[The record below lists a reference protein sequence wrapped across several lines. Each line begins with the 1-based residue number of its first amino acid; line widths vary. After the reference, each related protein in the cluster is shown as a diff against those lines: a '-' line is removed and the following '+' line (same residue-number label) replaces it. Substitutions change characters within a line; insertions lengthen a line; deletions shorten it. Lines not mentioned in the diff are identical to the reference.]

1 MVLRDIFLDL
11 NVWQNMRIVRKS
23 WIWGHSHICTCNFSC
38 FTHIHPR
45 WNTLWT
51 IWKSHKTLDVHP
63 MLPFPA
69 PLMATGALHLFG
81 TKYQKICSKQLKI
94 SLLRHQIP
102 KDLLQT
108 VENTIKFSPCDFH
121 GSGRRFCMYRRHPH
135 ARCYVE
141 VYNSL
146 HTFLQ
151 DLRKS
156 HWL

>member
-94 SLLRHQIP
+94 LL
-102 KDLLQT
+102 
-108 VENTIKFSPCDFH
+108 
-121 GSGRRFCMYRRHPH
+121 
-135 ARCYVE
+135 
-141 VYNSL
+141 NSL
-146 HTFLQ
+146 HVTFMGRGEGSVCIVDTHMPVAML
-151 DLRKS
+151 KS
-156 HWL
+156 TTASIPFCRILGRVTDFSNI